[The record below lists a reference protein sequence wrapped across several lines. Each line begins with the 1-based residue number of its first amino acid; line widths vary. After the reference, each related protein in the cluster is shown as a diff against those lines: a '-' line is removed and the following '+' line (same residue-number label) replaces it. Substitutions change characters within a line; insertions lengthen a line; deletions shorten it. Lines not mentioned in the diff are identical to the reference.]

1 MRERSG
7 WNIETLVCWDIAL
20 LARMMLRLEVTTGS
34 DMGERRGED
43 RGIAGKKVQ
52 TPPTPLGTGNKL

>member
-1 MRERSG
+1 MFFSCHAWWVAKWMG
-7 WNIETLVCWDIAL
+7 MIGALVRWDIAL

-43 RGIAGKKVQ
+43 MGIAGKKYR
-52 TPPTPLGTGNKL
+52 PPPP